1 MQAGSAGAQLYLWW
15 FKSRL
20 CNVLLYTA
28 RARRPPIP
36 RLEHACPCLFWRAA
50 LPLLYCSS
58 GSAAAALLLRH
69 RITRLEYSWSSSL
82 ASLPPSNSQSIGG
95 RLAIR
100 KYFFQHLEFHLQ
112 YIFLSNNESVCLS
125 QKTKEDTPSYTLTY
139 LTNSTPSLTGFGTPF
154 QFDI

>member
-69 RITRLEYSWSSSL
+69 RITSTAGVVLLLPSPHPTVSRLVGVWQF
-82 ASLPPSNSQSIGG
+82 ASTFSNIWNSI
-95 RLAIR
+95 
-100 KYFFQHLEFHLQ
+100 FS
-112 YIFLSNNESVCLS
+112 IFLSNNESVCLS

-139 LTNSTPSLTGFGTPF
+139 LTNSTPSLTGFCTPF